1 MNSNSNQDR
10 FNYNMTEQERK
21 VCDSSYL
28 EVVLYYC
35 AYPMQ
40 FLRSRYSFL
49 VVVLYYCVYPME
61 ILSSMQNSF
70 LLGVV
75 LYYCNYP
82 NEFLRFIR
90 LYSFLEWV
98 LIIMFII
105 AVILFFQTLNYIIS
119 KIP

>member
-1 MNSNSNQDR
+1 MHSNTNQNR
-10 FNYNMTEQERK
+10 FNYNLTEEERK

-35 AYPMQ
+35 
-40 FLRSRYSFL
+40 
-49 VVVLYYCVYPME
+49 VYPME
-61 ILSSMQNSF
+61 
-70 LLGVV
+70 
-75 LYYCNYP
+75 
-82 NEFLRFIR
+82 FLRSISN
-90 LYSFLEWV
+90 YSFLTWV

>member
-1 MNSNSNQDR
+1 MNSNTNQNR
-10 FNYNMTEQERK
+10 FNYNLTEQERK

-35 AYPMQ
+35 
-40 FLRSRYSFL
+40 
-49 VVVLYYCVYPME
+49 VYPME
-61 ILSSMQNSF
+61 
-70 LLGVV
+70 
-75 LYYCNYP
+75 
-82 NEFLRFIR
+82 FLRSISN
-90 LYSFLEWV
+90 YSFLTWV